1 MEVLVENERRK
12 LLANALDRI
21 STACVTLGIIAP
33 LAAATYGPSLLGLP
47 AQFYLIGG
55 GSWLL
60 AGIALHLA
68 GRLVL
73 GGLKP

>member
-1 MEVLVENERRK
+1 MDNTVENERRK

-21 STACVTLGIIAP
+21 SSACITVGIITP

-47 AQFYLIGG
+47 PHFYVIGG

-60 AGIALHLA
+60 AGIALHLGA
-68 GRLVL
+68 RSVL
-73 GGLKP
+73 GGLRS